1 MTRAILAAWSGAL
14 LVATF
19 AGSAAAAPPTPAA
32 PSRVQPQ
39 AVAPLPI
46 DRIKMLSDRVDA
58 LETDNAQKAQEIAA
72 LNAQTAALKADIA
85 ALKAEAGNYITT
97 KGPGYCVSHG
107 YINAGSLPA
116 NPGVLVYNWGGCKA
130 P

>member
-1 MTRAILAAWSGAL
+1 MTRSILAAWSGAL
-14 LVATF
+14 LAALL
-19 AGSAAAAPPTPAA
+19 AGSAAAAPQTPVP

-46 DRIKMLSDRVDA
+46 DRLKMLSDRVDA
-58 LETDNAQKAQEIAA
+58 LESEDTKKAQEIAA
-72 LNAQTAALKADIA
+72 LKAETAALKSEIS

-116 NPGVLVYNWGGCKA
+116 NPGVLVYNWGGCKS